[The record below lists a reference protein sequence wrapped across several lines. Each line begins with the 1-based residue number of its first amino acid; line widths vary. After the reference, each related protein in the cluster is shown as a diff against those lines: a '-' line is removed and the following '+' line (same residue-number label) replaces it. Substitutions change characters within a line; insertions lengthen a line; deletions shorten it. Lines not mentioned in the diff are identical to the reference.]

1 MNAPL
6 PKHIHQRIRA
16 DIEGQIRSGRWPVG
30 HAIPS
35 EVELMAS
42 YGCSRMTVNKVLSAL
57 AGQGIIARRR
67 RTGSVVAQPSI
78 DKAVLTIRDF
88 PAEAERS
95 GRAYAFEILS
105 QGLQTADSATAARVG
120 LAVGTPLRLLT
131 TLHRFDGLPE
141 ALEERLINLEAVPG
155 ARSEGFQGQPP
166 GTWLLAHVPWSE
178 AEHVIYALNAGPTL
192 AKRLNIATGTAC
204 LVVER
209 RTWQGDALLTEARL
223 YYPGE
228 QHRLVGRFTSTGLA
242 AAAAGSD

>member
-16 DIEGQIRSGRWPVG
+16 DIEGHIRSGRWPVG

-35 EVELMAS
+35 EADLMTA
-42 YGCSRMTVNKVLSAL
+42 YGCSRMTVNKVLSSL
-57 AGQGIIARRR
+57 AEQGIIARRR

-95 GRAYAFEILS
+95 GKTYAFDILA
-105 QGLQTADSATAARVG
+105 QRTQTADVATAARVG
-120 LAVGTPLRLLT
+120 IAIGTPVRFLT
-131 TLHRFDGLPE
+131 TLHRFDGQPE
-141 ALEERLINLEAVPG
+141 ALEERLINLDAVPA
-155 ARSEGFQGQPP
+155 ARTEPFDDRPP

-178 AEHVIYALNAGPTL
+178 AEHVIHAANASPSL
-192 AKRLNIATGTAC
+192 AKRLAIATGTAC
-204 LVVER
+204 LIVER
-209 RTWQGDALLTEARL
+209 RTWQGDTLLTEARIH
-223 YYPGE
+223 YPGE

-242 AAAAGSD
+242 ASAAGPE